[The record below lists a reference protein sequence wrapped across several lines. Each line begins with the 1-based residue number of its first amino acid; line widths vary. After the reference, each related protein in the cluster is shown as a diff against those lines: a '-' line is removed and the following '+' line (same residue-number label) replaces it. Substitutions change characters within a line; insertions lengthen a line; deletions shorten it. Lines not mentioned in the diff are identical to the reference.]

1 MKNQTAVFMLV
12 LTGLSDLPSLQFPLF
27 LVFLL
32 IYLMT
37 LTGNL
42 IIFLLIIIDPHL
54 HTPMYFFL
62 GTLACVDMSYSSV
75 TVPRMLFDLFTHKR
89 VISVA
94 VCRTQIYFFVFF
106 CTSEVSLLAVMSCDR
121 YIAICRPLH
130 YMQIMNWKVCVWLLS
145 LISVLSAVH
154 SFLHT
159 VFLSKITFCRSNT
172 LQSFFC
178 DLPQFLQISCSD
190 TFINVLLIFLT
201 GLLFGIGPLGV
212 TFYPYFPIISTVL
225 KIPSNQHD
233 VQKLRER
240 MGEVERRV
248 SDMEDHIAPLPNCI
262 IATEKQLAVLEKK
275 ANDLEKSRNNIR
287 ILGLPERAEGADT
300 EKCVEQWLTSRFSQ
314 TTFSTAFM
322 VGKSPQ
328 SAGQTP
334 PLGAPPHPLI
344 AQLLN

>member
-225 KIPSNQHD
+225 KIPSNQ
-233 VQKLRER
+233 VRSK
-240 MGEVERRV
+240 
-248 SDMEDHIAPLPNCI
+248 
-262 IATEKQLAVLEKK
+262 
-275 ANDLEKSRNNIR
+275 
-287 ILGLPERAEGADT
+287 
-300 EKCVEQWLTSRFSQ
+300 
-314 TTFSTAFM
+314 TFSTCSSHLTVVFLFYSTAFFNYFRSNANDHYAEDK
-322 VGKSPQ
+322 VFSVFYAVLIPF
-328 SAGQTP
+328 
-334 PLGAPPHPLI
+334 LNPLI
-344 AQLLN
+344 YSLRNQELKSSLKKTLQRLQFF